1 MTAWTGACK
10 LYSELVLIEY
20 SIGVGAIGNT
30 FIAFIRRGLL
40 ISIAVA
46 ALGYAG
52 RATAAESQR
61 ILSLA
66 PAATEIIFDLGL
78 GDRVIGV
85 TEYCNWPPE
94 AKSKTNVGDM
104 MRVNMEVL
112 VSMRPDLVIISNM
125 NEHLREQTESLG
137 YKVVVVYQDNFEQIC
152 DSMLRVGEACGISG
166 VAEKRVDELRGI
178 VRGLSAEQP
187 GGKDKRVLI
196 VVGRDTDDAAFK
208 KIYVAGGRSFYEELL
223 DDAGAVNAFSGDF
236 PYAALSL
243 EGLLRLDPDIIIE
256 LVGEHGMTGVD
267 SRSIL
272 AQWKNLG
279 DLRAAR
285 DGNVDVIRGD
295 FTLRAGPRYPLIL
308 KSFARIIHE
317 GVREIEE

>member
-1 MTAWTGACK
+1 MSDGGDIIRNIPVKC
-10 LYSELVLIEY
+10 LLV
-20 SIGVGAIGNT
+20 SIV
-30 FIAFIRRGLL
+30 
-40 ISIAVA
+40 IAV
-46 ALGYAG
+46 LNSAG
-52 RATAAESQR
+52 HAMAAEPLR

-78 GDRVIGV
+78 GGSVVGV

-94 AKSKTNVGDM
+94 AKSKDNIGDM

-112 VSMRPDLVIISNM
+112 ISMRPDLVVVSNM
-125 NEHLREQTESLG
+125 NEHLKEQIEALG
-137 YKVVVVYQDNFEQIC
+137 YKVAVVYQDSFEQIC
-152 DSMLRVGEACGISG
+152 VSMLRVGEACG
-166 VAEKRVDELRGI
+166 VPDAAQKRVEEIREV
-178 VRGLSAEQP
+178 VRGLSAGFAGQR
-187 GGKDKRVLI
+187 DKRVLI
-196 VVGRDTDDAAFK
+196 VVGRDADDASFK
-208 KIYVAGGRSFYEELL
+208 KVYVAGLRSFYEELL
-223 DDAGAVNAFSGDF
+223 EDAGASNAFTEDL

-256 LVGEHGMTGVD
+256 LVGEHGMTGAD

-272 AQWKNLG
+272 AQWKNLT

-285 DGNVDVIRGD
+285 DGNVAVIRGD

-308 KSFARIIHE
+308 ESFAKIIHE